1 MRGISRM
8 KKSYIWVIAAY
19 IIMQFTNV
27 IGAAFVFKS
36 GLYGNTEH
44 ALMLSKGNW
53 SVINMTMAVIVML
66 LLLRKEWCS
75 KVTQDRRNKIPVW
88 IWMLIGGLGAIVA
101 QAIATL
107 IEQKVFHV
115 QVNSQNTQYIFSI
128 IQAVPLYVV
137 TSIIY
142 APIMEELVFRK
153 VIYGTLAKKYN
164 FFIAAL
170 LSSGLFAVIHMEFTH
185 FLVYLSMGLVFSFVY
200 KMTDKI
206 MVPIMAHM
214 LMNAIVFLTLI
225 K

>member
-1 MRGISRM
+1 M
-8 KKSYIWVIAAY
+8 KKSYIWVIATY

-27 IGAAFVFKS
+27 IGAAFVFKR

-53 SVINMTMAVIVML
+53 SVINMTMAVVVML
-66 LLLRKEWCS
+66 LLIRKEFS
-75 KVTQDRRNKIPVW
+75 NKVTQDRSNKIPVW
-88 IWMLIGGLGAIVA
+88 IWMIIGGLGAIVA

-115 QVNSQNTQYIFSI
+115 QVNSQNTQYIFRI
-128 IQAVPLYVV
+128 IQEVPLYVV
-137 TSIIY
+137 TSIVY

-153 VIYGTLAKKYN
+153 VIYGTLAKKFN
-164 FFIAAL
+164 FFVAAL

-206 MVPIMAHM
+206 MVPIIAHM

>member
-1 MRGISRM
+1 M

-137 TSIIY
+137 TSIVY

>member
-1 MRGISRM
+1 M
-8 KKSYIWVIAAY
+8 KKSYIWVIATY

-44 ALMLSKGNW
+44 ALILTKGNW
-53 SVINMTMAVIVML
+53 SVVNMTIAVIVMF
-66 LLLRKEWCS
+66 LLLRKEWS
-75 KVTQDRRNKIPVW
+75 NKTIQYRKGQMPIW
-88 IWMLIGGLGAIVA
+88 IWMIIGGLGAIVA

-115 QVNSQNTQYIFSI
+115 QVTSQNTQYIFSI

-137 TSIIY
+137 TSIVY

-170 LSSGLFAVIHMEFTH
+170 LSSGLFALIHMEFTH

-206 MVPIMAHM
+206 LVPITAHM
-214 LMNAIVFLTLI
+214 IMNAIVFLTLI